1 MNILL
6 DTNVILEYFAVR
18 ERYVI
23 AKRLFD
29 CLRTEGAAL
38 FMSVG
43 SFYTMI
49 FLVDKML
56 RKQMGLQGEIR
67 LNALRDIMERIL
79 NTIAVAEHD
88 KESLLRGVKDIRF
101 KDIEDSCQLEQA
113 KKASCELL
121 LTFNVS
127 DYPSDTGAGVA
138 VLSPEEYLESIN
150 SPSEC

>member
-29 CLRTEGAAL
+29 RLREEGDSL

-56 RKQMGLQGEIR
+56 RKQLGLQGESR
-67 LNALRDIMERIL
+67 VKALRDIMERIL
-79 NTIAVAEHD
+79 DTIGVVEHD
-88 KESLLRGVKDIRF
+88 KESLLRGVRNMRF
-101 KDIEDSCQLEQA
+101 RDIEDGCQFELA

-127 DYPSDTGAGVA
+127 DYPSDADSGVT
-138 VLSPEEYLESIN
+138 VLSPEEYLET
-150 SPSEC
+150 C

>member
-18 ERYVI
+18 ERYCI
-23 AKRLFD
+23 AKRLVD
-29 CLRTEGAAL
+29 HLRDEGDAL

-43 SFYTMI
+43 SFYTII

-56 RKQMGLQGEIR
+56 RKQMGLQGVSR
-67 LNALRDIMERIL
+67 VNALRVIMERIL
-79 NTIAVAEHD
+79 ATIAVAEHD
-88 KESLLRGVKDIRF
+88 KESLLRGVRNMQF

-121 LTFNVS
+121 LTFNIS
-127 DYPSDTGAGVA
+127 DYPSDADSGVT
-138 VLSPEEYLESIN
+138 VLPPEEYLDSYKAFI
-150 SPSEC
+150 

>member
-18 ERYVI
+18 ERYAI
-23 AKRLFD
+23 TKRLFD
-29 CLRTEGAAL
+29 HLRGEGDAL

-56 RKQMGLQGEIR
+56 RKQMGLQGQSR
-67 LNALRDIMERIL
+67 VNALRDIMERIL
-79 NTIAVAEHD
+79 DTISVAEHD
-88 KESLLRGVKDIRF
+88 KESLLRGVRNMQF
-101 KDIEDSCQLEQA
+101 KDIEDSCQLEQT
-113 KKASCELL
+113 KKSSCELL

-127 DYPSDTGAGVA
+127 DFPSDVDYGVT
-138 VLSPEEYLESIN
+138 VLSPEEFLQS
-150 SPSEC
+150 C

>member
-18 ERYVI
+18 ERYDI

-29 CLRTEGAAL
+29 RLRGEGDAL

-56 RKQMGLQGEIR
+56 RKQMGLQGGSR
-67 LNALRDIMERIL
+67 VNALRDIMERIL
-79 NTIAVAEHD
+79 NTIAIAEHD
-88 KESLLRGVKDIRF
+88 KKSLLRGVKNMQF

-127 DYPSDTGAGVA
+127 DYPSDADSGVT
-138 VLSPEEYLESIN
+138 VLSPEEYLKS
-150 SPSEC
+150 C

>member
-29 CLRTEGAAL
+29 RLREEGDSL

-56 RKQMGLQGEIR
+56 RKQLGLQSESR
-67 LNALRDIMERIL
+67 VKALRDIMERIL
-79 NTIAVAEHD
+79 DTIGVAEHD
-88 KESLLRGVKDIRF
+88 KESLLRGVRNMRF
-101 KDIEDSCQLEQA
+101 RDIEDGCQFELA

-127 DYPSDTGAGVA
+127 DYPSDADSGVT
-138 VLSPEEYLESIN
+138 VLSPEEYLET
-150 SPSEC
+150 C

>member
-18 ERYVI
+18 EKYAI
-23 AKRLFD
+23 AKQLFEH
-29 CLRTEGAAL
+29 LRSEGDAL

-43 SFYTMI
+43 CFYTMI

-56 RKQMGLQGEIR
+56 RKQMGLQGESR
-67 LNALRDIMERIL
+67 VNALRDILEQIL
-79 NTIAVAEHD
+79 DTIAVAEHD
-88 KESLLRGVKDIRF
+88 KESLLRGVRNMQF
-101 KDIEDSCQLEQA
+101 KDIEDSCQFEQA

-127 DYPSDTGAGVA
+127 DYPTDTESGVT
-138 VLSPEEYLESIN
+138 VLSPEEYLES
-150 SPSEC
+150 CK

>member
-18 ERYVI
+18 ERYSI
-23 AKRLFD
+23 AKQLFEH
-29 CLRTEGAAL
+29 LRGKGDAL
-38 FMSVG
+38 FMSSG

-67 LNALRDIMERIL
+67 ENALRDIMEQIL
-79 NTIAVAEHD
+79 DTIAVAEHD
-88 KESLLRGVKDIRF
+88 KESLLRGVRNMQF
-101 KDIEDSCQLEQA
+101 KDIEDGCQFEQA

-121 LTFNVS
+121 LTFNVA
-127 DYPSDTGAGVA
+127 DYPSVA
-138 VLSPEEYLESIN
+138 DSSVTVLSPEEYLQA
-150 SPSEC
+150 C

>member
-18 ERYVI
+18 ERYAI

-29 CLRTEGAAL
+29 HLRGERDTL

-56 RKQMGLQGEIR
+56 RKQMGLRGETR
-67 LNALRDIMERIL
+67 VNALRDIMEQIL
-79 NTIAVAEHD
+79 ATIAVAEHD
-88 KESLLRGVKDIRF
+88 KESLLRGVKNMQF
-101 KDIEDSCQLEQA
+101 KDIEDGCQLELA

-127 DYPSDTGAGVA
+127 DYPSDADSNIT
-138 VLSPEEYLESIN
+138 VLSPEEYLES
-150 SPSEC
+150 C

>member
-18 ERYVI
+18 ERYAI

-29 CLRTEGAAL
+29 HFRGEGNAL

-56 RKQMGLQGEIR
+56 RKQMGLRGDTR
-67 LNALRDIMERIL
+67 VNALRAIMERIL
-79 NTIAVAEHD
+79 DIIAVAEHD
-88 KESLLRGVKDIRF
+88 KESLLRGVKNMQF
-101 KDIEDSCQLEQA
+101 KGIEDSCQLEQA

-127 DYPSDTGAGVA
+127 NYPSDAGSGMT
-138 VLSPEEYLESIN
+138 VLSPEDYLES
-150 SPSEC
+150 C